1 MKPIELL
8 VLLVLLSRRVNVFSR
23 EDEEFLEFAPV
34 EYIKTR
40 SLTPLKEK
48 QPVYRV
54 IKMKNS
60 QFIDLGNRVTQEL
73 WEEVENSDF
82 SYVLHVNSE
91 ENSDWR
97 EKLLEILFK

>member
-1 MKPIELL
+1 MQLFEVL
-8 VLLVLLSRRVNVFSR
+8 VLLVLLSRRANDFSR

-40 SLTPLKEK
+40 SLSPLKDN
-48 QPVYRV
+48 QPVNRM

-60 QFIDLGNRVTQEL
+60 QFVDLSHRVTQEL
-73 WEEVENSDF
+73 WNEVENSDF
-82 SYVLHVNSE
+82 SYVLHVDSE

-97 EKLLEILFK
+97 EKLLEILLK